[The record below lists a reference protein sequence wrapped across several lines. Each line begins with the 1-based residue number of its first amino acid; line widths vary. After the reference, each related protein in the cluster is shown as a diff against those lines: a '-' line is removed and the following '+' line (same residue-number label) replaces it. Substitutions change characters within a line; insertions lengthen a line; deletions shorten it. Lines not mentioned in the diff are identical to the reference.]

1 MKKALALLLAL
12 VMVLSLAACGNKEV
26 ANDTNDNIGTIA
38 LPYNDEEATN
48 DAEDTVGTITLS
60 YKDKESE
67 TMTIKEYSM
76 LCHDN
81 ALKFNK
87 INEGAVLTIT
97 GYAQEV
103 RDEVNINGLLFSNGY
118 VYLTSEKTP
127 FPDKRGFAMDGIYIS
142 PESKDVLADIGTDSV
157 VTLIGKYCGNNIHDP
172 IIDAISELEILD
184 N

>member
-12 VMVLSLAACGNKEV
+12 VVVLSLCACSSKEV
-26 ANDTNDNIGTIA
+26 ANDANDNIGTIA

-48 DAEDTVGTITLS
+48 DVKDTVGTITLS
-60 YKDKESE
+60 YKDKGSE
-67 TMTIKEYSM
+67 TMTIKEYST

-81 ALKFNK
+81 ALKFKK

-97 GYAQEV
+97 GYAQAV
-103 RDEVNINGLLFSNGY
+103 RDEVNINGFLFSSGY
-118 VYLTSEKTP
+118 VYLTSEKSP
-127 FPDKRGFAMDGIYIS
+127 FPDKRGFPMDGVYIS
-142 PESKDVLADIGTDSV
+142 PESKDVLADIGTDGV
-157 VTLIGKYCGNNIHDP
+157 VTLTGKYCGNNIHDP